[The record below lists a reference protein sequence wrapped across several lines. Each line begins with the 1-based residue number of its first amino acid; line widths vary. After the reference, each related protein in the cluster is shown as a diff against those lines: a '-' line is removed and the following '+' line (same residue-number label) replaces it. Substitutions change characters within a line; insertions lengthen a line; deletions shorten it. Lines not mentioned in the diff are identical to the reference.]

1 MTTETVIETAKATF
15 LPCPCLALAP
25 MTLYR
30 NEALVIPKQKQWPS
44 KVYFDKQLIY
54 MSLSISIYL
63 IKTYVSTIKKLMS
76 LNYE

>member
-15 LPCPCLALAP
+15 LPCPCLAP